1 MIIQLI
7 FRKSLTYSVKY
18 RAVNIIHDIES
29 TVPRMLLA
37 VWMVNKETVG
47 FFRAMTTQS
56 LRSPINFHQPRIF
69 YTDFVMKLFL
79 SVSSCEIY
87 IYILSILINKR

>member
-1 MIIQLI
+1 M
-7 FRKSLTYSVKY
+7 
-18 RAVNIIHDIES
+18 NIIHDIES

-37 VWMVNKETVG
+37 VWMVDKETVG
-47 FFRAMTTQS
+47 FFRVMTTQS

-69 YTDFVMKLFL
+69 YTDCVTLMKLFL

-87 IYILSILINKR
+87 IYIVDSNQQAIVSAD